1 MRRFKESWTGID
13 KQALLYTFC
22 CHEHIGWLHIILI
35 SSVQFCCSVMANS
48 LQPHGL
54 HYSRLSCPSPT
65 PGARSNSC
73 PSSQSM
79 MPSNH
84 FILCHP
90 LLLLL
95 SIFLSIRSF
104 QMSQFFTSGGQ
115 SIGVSAL
122 AWILPMNIQDWFPLR
137 LVWSPCS
144 PRDSQESSPT
154 SQFKSINFLVPS
166 FLYSPVLII
175 LFLFIWLILQ
185 HQKCRQGLSIVM
197 KKLAPGIHSN

>member
-1 MRRFKESWTGID
+1 MS
-13 KQALLYTFC
+13 
-22 CHEHIGWLHIILI
+22 
-35 SSVQFCCSVMANS
+35 NS

-54 HYSRLSCPSPT
+54 HYSRFSCPSPT
-65 PGARSNSC
+65 PGACSNSC

-84 FILCHP
+84 FILCRP

-95 SIFLSIRSF
+95 SIFPSIRSF

-115 SIGVSAL
+115 SL
-122 AWILPMNIQDWFPLR
+122 AWILPKNIQDWFPLR

-154 SQFKSINFLVPS
+154 SQFKSINSLVPS

-185 HQKCRQGLSIVM
+185 HQKWRQGLSIVM

>member
-1 MRRFKESWTGID
+1 MGKKDTCERD
-13 KQALLYTFC
+13 LN
-22 CHEHIGWLHIILI
+22 
-35 SSVQFCCSVMANS
+35 SSVLSEMWCVRFGSVQLLSRVRLFATPWTTARQASLSLTNS
-48 LQPHGL
+48 WSL
-54 HYSRLSCPSPT
+54 HNPMSIESV
-65 PGARSNSC
+65 
-73 PSSQSM
+73 

-84 FILCHP
+84 LILCRP
-90 LLLLL
+90 LLLLPP
-95 SIFLSIRSF
+95 SPPSIRVFST
-104 QMSQFFTSGGQ
+104 SQLFTSGGQ

-175 LFLFIWLILQ
+175 LFLFLWLILQ